1 MTTSIANSSPTS
13 TTMSRFAASVVGVV
27 LAAAGIVVGQD
38 NTWCGK
44 HYMSTDP
51 VTNPGGQFP
60 IASTSSTPLL
70 AIRCGPA
77 VKPFLPEDT
86 ASTDP
91 TFVSILIDTPVT
103 HQNITGASPVNL
115 PSSNTTLS
123 VRVSINGNQTLAT
136 GSVPLNATKHALP
149 FNLSSL
155 QPRTEAY
162 TLTCEASLPDG
173 QTFNGTNLLTFL
185 PAPPEDIGSVTK
197 MDMRTGG
204 LLARPAN
211 GSGGDYER
219 VMPIG
224 FYTQY
229 GDYLSQDLSIP
240 SKLKEQGFSIIHP
253 VPPFDNETVLNQ
265 VLDAMQEAGLYIM
278 YDMRGTYMNDT
289 SVTSQVNL
297 LKQRPNLLLWY
308 TADEPDGTSDALTAT
323 SHSKNLINSLDG
335 GDGKGGAGYHPVSLV
350 LNCENYFF
358 TEYSE
363 GADILLQDTY
373 TVGNNLS
380 FSTVWGTVCSEDYGD
395 CGCDNCHLGFEDII
409 VRMDEFSQ
417 KIFYN
422 GWELDKVVWAVPQAF
437 GNESYWMRYPTGP
450 ELLVQ
455 SVIGINHGGVGVVPW
470 DDTKNI
476 PGDLKQSFSDLAKV
490 LPRIGNEFV
499 LVPGVQHTQSVVTM
513 SNSSVKVDVG
523 TWTVGGKTLM
533 LVTSM
538 GYESGSVSFD
548 QLGVDS
554 SLFGSVEQILDSGA
568 SVGEDGSS
576 IVFEQVGSG
585 GFVFGSGGDGDS
597 GSVSSKR
604 TDASGSLRNVN
615 GVDMWALLIGFG
627 LSLLCTW

>member
-1 MTTSIANSSPTS
+1 
-13 TTMSRFAASVVGVV
+13 
-27 LAAAGIVVGQD
+27 
-38 NTWCGK
+38 
-44 HYMSTDP
+44 
-51 VTNPGGQFP
+51 
-60 IASTSSTPLL
+60 
-70 AIRCGPA
+70 
-77 VKPFLPEDT
+77 
-86 ASTDP
+86 
-91 TFVSILIDTPVT
+91 
-103 HQNITGASPVNL
+103 
-115 PSSNTTLS
+115 
-123 VRVSINGNQTLAT
+123 
-136 GSVPLNATKHALP
+136 
-149 FNLSSL
+149 
-155 QPRTEAY
+155 
-162 TLTCEASLPDG
+162 
-173 QTFNGTNLLTFL
+173 
-185 PAPPEDIGSVTK
+185 
-197 MDMRTGG
+197 
-204 LLARPAN
+204 
-211 GSGGDYER
+211 
-219 VMPIG
+219 
-224 FYTQY
+224 
-229 GDYLSQDLSIP
+229 
-240 SKLKEQGFSIIHP
+240 
-253 VPPFDNETVLNQ
+253 
-265 VLDAMQEAGLYIM
+265 
-278 YDMRGTYMNDT
+278 MNDT

-476 PGDLKQSFSDLAKV
+476 PTDLKQSFSDLAKV

-523 TWTVGGKTLM
+523 TWTVGGKTSV

-554 SLFGSVEQILDSGA
+554 SLFGSVEQILDSGT

-597 GSVSSKR
+597 GSV
-604 TDASGSLRNVN
+604 
-615 GVDMWALLIGFG
+615 
-627 LSLLCTW
+627 

>member
-1 MTTSIANSSPTS
+1 MTKLTGCVVGAV
-13 TTMSRFAASVVGVV
+13 FLAVGVV
-27 LAAAGIVVGQD
+27 AQD

-51 VTNPGGQFP
+51 VVSPGGNFP
-60 IASTSSTPLL
+60 IASTSPSPLL
-70 AIRCGPA
+70 AIRCGAA
-77 VKPFLPEDT
+77 VKPYLPEDVESSDD
-86 ASTDP
+86 A
-91 TFVSILIDTPVT
+91 TFVSILVDTPIT
-103 HQNITGASPVNL
+103 NRNITGATPVTL
-115 PSSNTTLS
+115 PSSSDAVLS
-123 VRVSINGNQTLAT
+123 VTVSVDGKTLAS
-136 GSVPLNATKHALP
+136 GDVPLNASKHSLP

-155 QPRTEAY
+155 EPRVEAY
-162 TLTCEASLPDG
+162 TITCDATLPDG
-173 QTFNGTNLLTFL
+173 QKFNGTNLLTFL
-185 PAPPEDIGSVTK
+185 PTPPADIGSVTK

-211 GSGGDYER
+211 GSEGPYER

-240 SKLKEQGFSIIHP
+240 ATLKEQGSRTHRQDQIHP

-323 SHSKNLINSLDG
+323 PHAKNLINSLDG

-380 FSTVWGTVCSEDYGD
+380 FSSVWGTVCTDDYGD

-409 VRMDEFSQ
+409 VRMDEFADR
-417 KIFYN
+417 IFFN

-437 GNESYWMRYPTGP
+437 GNESYWTRYPTGK
-450 ELLVQ
+450 EVNVQ

-470 DDTKNI
+470 DDTKVI
-476 PGDLKQSFSDLAKV
+476 PSDIKNSFSDLALS
-490 LPRIGNEFV
+490 LPSIIPFILE
-499 LVPGVQHTQSVVTM
+499 PGVEHSQFTTALTV
-513 SNSSVKVDVG
+513 NSSSSSTSKVDIG
-523 TWTVGGKTLM
+523 AWKAGSKTLV
-533 LVTSM
+533 LLTNM
-538 GYESGSVSFD
+538 GYESGSVAFD
-548 QLGVDS
+548 ELGLGDGEGVM
-554 SLFGSVEQILDSGA
+554 EQVFKSGA
-568 SVGEDGSS
+568 SVGEDGKS
-576 IVFEQVGSG
+576 IVFEEVGSG
-585 GFVFGSGGDGDS
+585 GFVFTTSDT
-597 GSVSSKR
+597 V
-604 TDASGSLRNVN
+604 
-615 GVDMWALLIGFG
+615 
-627 LSLLCTW
+627 